1 MKKEGR
7 KDSIMKIVCQQTMFF
22 KYQVGFGNNHLLIKA
37 LLKQRLWLHLAQ
49 REKQNMQTGIMRL
62 DFDDANIMW
71 T

>member
-1 MKKEGR
+1 MKKEGG

-49 REKQNMQTGIMRL
+49 REK
-62 DFDDANIMW
+62 
-71 T
+71 